1 MARRKKP
8 ARRRR
13 SPKTTSLLS
22 VAESIAVGS
31 IATKQIFGSNLI
43 NFVLG
48 DVVPGIGSPGGASLL
63 EIAQNPG
70 ERLEQAAARAMNPQ
84 RIMNIAVMT
93 FLTTTGFKF
102 AKKALA
108 PTTRSVNKMLRP
120 LALGVRL

>member
-8 ARRRR
+8 ARRR
-13 SPKTTSLLS
+13 SPKTTSLLN

-31 IATKQIFGSNLI
+31 IATRELAGTNLI
-43 NFVLG
+43 SFVLG
-48 DVVPGIGSPGGASLL
+48 DVVPGIGSEGGSSLL

-70 ERLEQAAARAMNPQ
+70 QRLGMIAERAMNPQ

-102 AKKALA
+102 AKRALR
-108 PTTRSVNKMLRP
+108 PSIRSVNRLVKP

>member
-108 PTTRSVNKMLRP
+108 PTTRSVNRMLRP